1 MSSLQLWSCSGLC
14 WGCWHGVHCQGTR
27 ACWSSLGNTMMLLH
41 GRESRVRLGSPS
53 PAKESPSP
61 SPSTVLFVLHPAL
74 SGFCRSKPH
83 LCHCSS
89 EEMQLPAPPAPS
101 WLASRCVPGSQ
112 TSPPQSLLARIIL
125 GVLPCPGC
133 FPCLC
138 PRQEKTQLFSS
149 PIHPLHEA
157 NFPAPNQRSIQ
168 EGPAEVAWKPSSKR
182 ARAEE
187 GGKEQGRD
195 SLSRLT
201 CPRHGAVHRV
211 DREGP
216 QGP

>member
-61 SPSTVLFVLHPAL
+61 SPSTVLFILHPAL

-112 TSPPQSLLARIIL
+112 TSPPQL
-125 GVLPCPGC
+125 GLSWECYNAQGC

-138 PRQEKTQLFSS
+138 PRQEKDSALLI
-149 PIHPLHEA
+149 PHP
-157 NFPAPNQRSIQ
+157 P
-168 EGPAEVAWKPSSKR
+168 
-182 ARAEE
+182 
-187 GGKEQGRD
+187 
-195 SLSRLT
+195 T
-201 CPRHGAVHRV
+201 T
-211 DREGP
+211 
-216 QGP
+216 

>member
-1 MSSLQLWSCSGLC
+1 MPKDAFL
-14 WGCWHGVHCQGTR
+14 V
-27 ACWSSLGNTMMLLH
+27 
-41 GRESRVRLGSPS
+41 
-53 PAKESPSP
+53 
-61 SPSTVLFVLHPAL
+61 FVPDK
-74 SGFCRSKPH
+74 R
-83 LCHCSS
+83 
-89 EEMQLPAPPAPS
+89 
-101 WLASRCVPGSQ
+101 
-112 TSPPQSLLARIIL
+112 
-125 GVLPCPGC
+125 
-133 FPCLC
+133 
-138 PRQEKTQLFSS
+138 KTQLFSS

-157 NFPAPNQRSIQ
+157 NFPAPNQRSIK